1 MPIIPRR
8 DHDPLPQPQ
17 PLRIGLAGT
26 DIRAETPVFAG
37 LCRKRPYVRSLLIL
51 GFAGV
56 VLVALSG
63 AILVGLAAVGVLAA
77 VVGGFDLVRRQIWR
91 PARPPLAAG

>member
-1 MPIIPRR
+1 MAIIPRR
-8 DHDPLPQPQ
+8 DHEPLPQPQ
-17 PLRIGLAGT
+17 RLRDIARE

-37 LCRKRPYVRSLLIL
+37 LCRKRPYARSLLIA
-51 GFAGV
+51 GFAGI

-63 AILVGLAAVGVLAA
+63 AVLVGLAAVGVLAA
-77 VVGGFDLVRRQIWR
+77 VVGGFDLVRRQLWR

>member
-17 PLRIGLAGT
+17 PFRLG
-26 DIRAETPVFAG
+26 P
-37 LCRKRPYVRSLLIL
+37 RSLLIL
-51 GFAGV
+51 GFAGI

-63 AILVGLAAVGVLAA
+63 AVLVGLAAVGVLAA
-77 VVGGFDLVRRQIWR
+77 VVGCFDLVRRQIWR
-91 PARPPLAAG
+91 PARPPLAFDRQAAG

>member
-17 PLRIGLAGT
+17 PFRIGLASEDG
-26 DIRAETPVFAG
+26 
-37 LCRKRPYVRSLLIL
+37 RKRPYVRSLLIL

-91 PARPPLAAG
+91 PARPPLALDHQAG

>member
-8 DHDPLPQPQ
+8 DNDPLPQPQ
-17 PLRIGLAGT
+17 P
-26 DIRAETPVFAG
+26 F
-37 LCRKRPYVRSLLIL
+37 RPGPRSLLIL
-51 GFAGV
+51 GFAGI

-63 AILVGLAAVGVLAA
+63 AVLVGLAAVGLVAA

-91 PARPPLAAG
+91 PARVPLALDQQAG

>member
-8 DHDPLPQPQ
+8 DHDPLSRPQRFQ
-17 PLRIGLAGT
+17 GS
-26 DIRAETPVFAG
+26 
-37 LCRKRPYVRSLLIL
+37 RSLLVV
-51 GFAGV
+51 GFAGI

-63 AILVGLAAVGVLAA
+63 ALLVGLAAVGLLAA

-91 PARPPLAAG
+91 PARPPLALDHQAAGYPGRP